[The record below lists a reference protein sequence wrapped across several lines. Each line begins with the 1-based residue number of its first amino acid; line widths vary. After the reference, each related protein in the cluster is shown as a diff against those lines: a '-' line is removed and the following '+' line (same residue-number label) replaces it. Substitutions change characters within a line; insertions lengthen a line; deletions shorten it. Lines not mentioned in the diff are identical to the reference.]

1 MPHKEL
7 DELARRTNLASLSNV
22 VLINGRPAESSQ
34 SHLEKKIHER
44 VDKEFPNPKK
54 KERAIIEELKDRHLR
69 FAERTIKQQRD
80 GEYFVQIKEN
90 VREKDVHLFHKF
102 SDKNLDLLELLVM
115 GDALQRAGVQSVTL
129 YLPYIPY
136 QRQDKK
142 DDGRVPI
149 SAKLMFNLFNA
160 SFGNRLKRIVTTD
173 LHARQAQGYWD
184 GPVDE
189 LSAVPEFAA
198 YYRHQFRAELADDPS
213 SVLVF
218 SPDAGGGK
226 RADYLAKLLKTRFH
240 VLTKR
245 RTGHGKA
252 ETRYYVD
259 LDVEGKKIIIIDDMI
274 DSGSSLVGEFE
285 HGKDG
290 PVQYLRKLGAE
301 VYVCATHAIL
311 SEKGGIPAE
320 ERFRQAGASVLFTDS
335 LPEKNPGYYLDNRDW
350 MRVISLDHAMAKA
363 FYCNQLGESI
373 SKFLRGRERRLQ
385 GEKLDFVVSDGY
397 DGTFDV
403 E

>member
-1 MPHKEL
+1 MPSPEL
-7 DELARRTNLASLSNV
+7 EKLACRTKLASLSNV
-22 VLINGRPAESSQ
+22 VLVNGRSAESSQ
-34 SHLEKKIHER
+34 SHLERKIHER
-44 VDKEFPNPKK
+44 IDKEFPRPGKNEKAIIK
-54 KERAIIEELKDRHLR
+54 EIKERNLR
-69 FAERTIKQQRD
+69 FVSREIKQQRD
-80 GEYFVQIKEN
+80 GEYFVQIQEN
-90 VREKDVHLFHKF
+90 VREKDVHLFHRF
-102 SDKNLDLLELLVM
+102 DDKNLDLVELLVM
-115 GDALQRAGVQSVTL
+115 GDALQRAGVRSVTL

-198 YYRHQFRAELADDPS
+198 YYRHHFEKELAEDPS

-218 SPDAGGGK
+218 SPDAGGAK
-226 RADYLAKLLKTRFH
+226 RADYLAKLLRTRFH

-245 RTGHGKA
+245 RTGHSKA
-252 ETRYYVD
+252 ETRYY
-259 LDVEGKKIIIIDDMI
+259 LDVDVKGKKIIIVDDMI
-274 DSGSSLVGEFE
+274 DSGSSLVGEYE
-285 HGKDG
+285 NNRQG
-290 PVQYLRKLGAE
+290 PVQYLKSLGAD
-301 VYVCATHAIL
+301 VHVCASHAIL
-311 SEKGGIPAE
+311 SSKNGISAE
-320 ERFRQAGASVLFTDS
+320 DRFRKAGSPVLFTDS
-335 LPEKNPGYYLDNRDW
+335 LPEKSPGYYKENNDW
-350 MRVISLDHAMAKA
+350 MKVISLDYGTAKA
-363 FYCNQLGESI
+363 FYCNQVGESI
-373 SKFLRGRERRLQ
+373 SEFLRKREERLQ
-385 GEKLDFVVSDGY
+385 GNKLDFVVTEAY